1 MWFIVRIANFVE
13 AKYFRMS
20 SFNPIIQDKKIDS
33 KIVVSLERISEAFRV
48 LLWDESKKNS
58 LSPIQV
64 KILIFLLFHSKAQ
77 CKVSYLAKEF
87 NMTKATISDSIK
99 ALHRKGLIIKEN
111 DANDTRSYI
120 ISLSDEGMVI
130 ARQSSVFAKPF
141 EKTLEEMNISKKE
154 IILDGLLN
162 LIANL
167 NKAEV
172 ITIQRMCTTCS
183 NYLSGSSS
191 HYCKLLELEL
201 KTNELRIDCNE
212 HTSYKI

>member
-1 MWFIVRIANFVE
+1 
-13 AKYFRMS
+13 MS

-64 KILIFLLFHSKAQ
+64 QILIFILFHSREQ

-99 ALHRKGLIIKEN
+99 ALQRKKLIVKEN
-111 DANDTRSYI
+111 DPNDTRSYI
-120 ISLSDEGMVI
+120 ISLSDRGMVI

-141 EKTLEEMNISKKE
+141 EKTLEAMDTIKKE
-154 IILDGLLN
+154 VILDGLLN
-162 LIANL
+162 LIACL
-167 NKAEV
+167 NKKEV
-172 ITIQRMCTTCS
+172 ITIQRMCTTCR
-183 NYLSGSSS
+183 NYLSGSNS
-191 HYCKLLELEL
+191 HYCRLLELEL
-201 KTNELRIDCNE
+201 KTNELRIDC
-212 HTSYKI
+212 HDHSSKK

>member
-1 MWFIVRIANFVE
+1 
-13 AKYFRMS
+13 MS

-58 LSPIQV
+58 LSPIQIQ
-64 KILIFLLFHSKAQ
+64 ILIFLLFHSKEQ

-99 ALHRKGLIIKEN
+99 ALHRKELIKKES
-111 DANDTRSYI
+111 DVNDTRSYT
-120 ISLSDEGMVI
+120 ISLSTKGMVI
-130 ARQSSVFAKPF
+130 ARQSSIFTKPF
-141 EKTLEEMNISKKE
+141 EKTLENMDSNKKE
-154 IILDGLLN
+154 VILDGLLN
-162 LIANL
+162 LISSL

-172 ITIQRMCTTCS
+172 ITIQRMCTTCN
-183 NYLSGSSS
+183 NYSFGNNT

-201 KTNELRIDCNE
+201 KTNELRIDCPE
-212 HTSYKI
+212 HAS

>member
-1 MWFIVRIANFVE
+1 
-13 AKYFRMS
+13 MS

-58 LSPIQV
+58 LSPIQIQ
-64 KILIFLLFHSKAQ
+64 ILIFLLFHSKDH

-99 ALHRKGLIIKEN
+99 ALHRKELIKKES
-111 DANDTRSYI
+111 DTKDTRSYT
-120 ISLSDEGMVI
+120 ISLTNKGMVI
-130 ARQSSVFAKPF
+130 ARQSSIFTKPL
-141 EKTLEEMNISKKE
+141 EKTLESMDSTKKE
-154 IILDGLLN
+154 VILDGLLN
-162 LIANL
+162 LIASL

-172 ITIQRMCTTCS
+172 ITIQRMCTTCN
-183 NYLSGSSS
+183 NYLFSNNS

-201 KTNELRIDCNE
+201 KTNELRIDCPE
-212 HTSYKI
+212 HAIKEL